1 MLGEIRAALTSPR
14 SIPATVCGGAIF
26 LPELKGKLIS
36 SVAFTTFPLHLQPSL
51 SLRPSRVMQDVNGES
66 TEELMCNHFGVINDE
81 IVINFGG
88 GKCGLEET

>member
-14 SIPATVCGGAIF
+14 SIPATVCGGTIF
-26 LPELKGKLIS
+26 LPELKRKLMA
-36 SVAFTTFPLHLQPSL
+36 SVASNAFLLHLQPSL
-51 SLRPSRVMQDVNGES
+51 SCRPSRAMQKVNGES
-66 TEELMCNHFGVINDE
+66 TEELMCNRFGVINDE